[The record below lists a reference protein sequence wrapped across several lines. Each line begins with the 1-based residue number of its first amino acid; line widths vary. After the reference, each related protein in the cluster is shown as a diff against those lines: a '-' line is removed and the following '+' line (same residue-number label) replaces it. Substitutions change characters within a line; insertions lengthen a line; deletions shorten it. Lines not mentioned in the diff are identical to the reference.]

1 MPDAFD
7 VLLPDIQGLVPAD
20 LNQSCFC
27 ITLDRGDLGTALGI
41 ASGDVGLS
49 ARMAGTHPHLFSNVP
64 VFLPSASLNAML
76 DTVTA
81 IEEVAQ
87 VPAFRDAA
95 LAWAPLIAHPGPGP
109 AGALMGYDFHLGED
123 GPKLIEVNT
132 NAGGAFLNALLAR
145 AQSVCCAELVHRPED
160 GLTLGFEAH
169 VLAMFR
175 AEWQRQRGDAPLRRI
190 AIVDDAPQGQYLYPE
205 FVLAQQ
211 MLIGAGI
218 DAVICDPGALEARDT
233 GLFFGNLLIDL
244 VYNRLVDFAL
254 AEPGHAALRRAYQD
268 GVVVLTPNPHNH
280 ALLAHKRNLTLLSDP
295 VALASLGVE
304 PALIARLA
312 TIPQTRMVT
321 PQNADELWA
330 ARRKLFFKPVSG
342 HGGKAVYRGDKLTKS
357 VWADILAADYVAQT
371 IAAPGQR
378 MIRLDGV
385 PTSRKVDVRLY
396 TYAAQPLLVAARIYQ
411 GQTTN
416 FRTPGGGFA
425 PVLIV

>member
-1 MPDAFD
+1 MPATCDT
-7 VLLPDIQGLVPAD
+7 LLPGNPGLVPAD

-27 ITLDRGDLGTALGI
+27 ITIDQAKLGRALAT
-41 ASGDVGLS
+41 ASGNPGLS
-49 ARMAGTHPHLFSNVP
+49 GQMATTHPHLFSHVP
-64 VFLPSASLNAML
+64 VFLP
-76 DTVTA
+76 VTA
-81 IEEVAQ
+81 LEAMQNTVAAIEAVAQ
-87 VPAFRDAA
+87 IPAFREAVM
-95 LAWAPLIAHPGPGP
+95 AWAPDIARPDPGP
-109 AGALMGYDFHLGED
+109 AGALMGYDFHLGDD

-145 AQSVCCAELVHRPED
+145 AQSVCCAELVHRPVD

-175 AEWQRQRGDAPLRRI
+175 EEWQRQRGDAPLRRI
-190 AIVDDAPQGQYLYPE
+190 AIIDDAPEAQYLYPE

-233 GLFFGNLLIDL
+233 GLFFGGLEIDL
-244 VYNRLVDFAL
+244 VYNRLVDFTL
-254 AEPGHAALRRAYQD
+254 AEPGHAALHRAYID
-268 GVVVLTPNPHNH
+268 GAVVLTPNPHNH
-280 ALLAHKRNLTLLSDP
+280 AALAHKRNLTLLSDP
-295 VALASLGVE
+295 VALAGLGVA
-304 PALIARLA
+304 PSLIARLSG
-312 TIPQTRMVT
+312 IPQTRMVT
-321 PQNADELWA
+321 PQNADELWSS
-330 ARRKLFFKPVSG
+330 RRQLFFKPVSG

-357 VWADILAADYVAQT
+357 VWADILATDYVAQI

-385 PTSRKVDVRLY
+385 PTLRKVDVRLY
-396 TYAAQPLLVAARIYQ
+396 TYAARPLLLAARIYQ